1 MRKLILLTFLIFVFG
16 VLQAKTP
23 QTSQVHTHY
32 KVMFYNVENYF
43 DTKDDPDKNDND
55 FLPEG
60 KKHWTYNKMEEKRN
74 SIAKVIT
81 AVGEGTPVA
90 IVGMCEV
97 ENDYVLTSLVKYSP
111 LKNYGYK
118 FIHYESADKRGID
131 TALLYDPEQF
141 IPISSKPLRKEFKD
155 GKLTRDVLYVSG
167 KTSFGDTLHVFVC
180 HAPSRIG
187 GKNKSEHYRVAVMS
201 MVREHTDSIMS
212 INPNANIIIMGDFND
227 SPIDKSISIALGAK
241 PLAEPYETKSL
252 YNMFHQFMSNPF
264 FGTHKYQS
272 EWSILDQ
279 IIVSGN
285 LLNSGRLHQE
295 NAYIFRAEFLLEE
308 DKKNM
313 SVRPKR
319 TYNGL
324 KYQGG
329 YSDHLPVVVE
339 FFLYTTKFN

>member
-16 VLQAKTP
+16 VSKAKV
-23 QTSQVHTHY
+23 SEG
-32 KVMFYNVENYF
+32 KVSEGKNPYRIMFYNVENYF
-43 DTKDDPDKNDND
+43 DTKDDPEKNDND
-55 FLPEG
+55 FLPES

-81 AVGEGTPVA
+81 AVGEGMPVA

-97 ENDYVLTSLVKYSP
+97 ENDYVLTSLVRYSP

-118 FIHYESADKRGID
+118 FIHFDSADKRGID
-131 TALLYDPEQF
+131 TALLYHPEQF
-141 IPISSKPLRKEFKD
+141 TPISSRPLRKEFPD

-201 MVREHTDSIMS
+201 MVREHVDSIMS
-212 INPNANIIIMGDFND
+212 VQPTANIIIMGDFND
-227 SPIDKSISIALGAK
+227 SPVDKSISVALGAK
-241 PLAEPYETKSL
+241 PLVPPYSNALL
-252 YNMFHQFMSNPF
+252 YNMFHQFMKNPF

-285 LLNSGRLHQE
+285 LLNSGKLRPE
-295 NAYIFRAEFLLEE
+295 NAYILKASFLFEA
-308 DKKNM
+308 DKKNLN
-313 SVRPKR
+313 VRPKR

-324 KYQGG
+324 RYNGG
-329 YSDHLPVVVE
+329 YSDHLPIVVE
-339 FFLYTTKFN
+339 LF

>member
-1 MRKLILLTFLIFVFG
+1 MRKLILLTFLIFISCSF
-16 VLQAKTP
+16 LAQNP
-23 QTSQVHTHY
+23 Y

-60 KKHWTYNKMEEKRN
+60 KKHWTYSKMEEKRN

-81 AVGEGTPVA
+81 AVGEGAPVA

-111 LKNYGYK
+111 LKNCGYK
-118 FIHYESADKRGID
+118 FIHYDSADKRGID
-131 TALLYDPEQF
+131 TALLYDPNQF
-141 IPISSKPLRKEFKD
+141 SPISSRPLRKDFND

-201 MVREHTDSIMS
+201 MVREHCDSIMS
-212 INPNANIIIMGDFND
+212 INLNANIIIMGDLND
-227 SPIDKSISIALGAK
+227 SPIDKSISVALGAK
-241 PLAEPYETKSL
+241 PLEAPYSNENL
-252 YNMFHQFMSNPF
+252 YNMFHQFEGNAF
-264 FGTHKYQS
+264 IGTHKYQS
-272 EWSILDQ
+272 QWSVLDQ
-279 IIVSGN
+279 IIVSGSFFTSDM
-285 LLNSGRLHQE
+285 LKPTS
-295 NAYIFRAEFLLEE
+295 AYIFRAPFLLEE
-308 DKKNM
+308 DKRNM
-313 SVRPKR
+313 NFRPKR

-324 KYQGG
+324 KYNAG
-329 YSDHLPVVVE
+329 YSDHLPVIINL
-339 FFLYTTKFN
+339 F

>member
-1 MRKLILLTFLIFVFG
+1 
-16 VLQAKTP
+16 
-23 QTSQVHTHY
+23 
-32 KVMFYNVENYF
+32 MFYNVENYF
-43 DTKDDPDKNDND
+43 DTKDDPYKNDND

-60 KKHWTYNKMEEKRN
+60 KKHWTYSKMEEKRN

-81 AVGEGTPVA
+81 AVGEGAPVA

-111 LKNYGYK
+111 LKNCGYK
-118 FIHYESADKRGID
+118 FIHYDSADKRGID
-131 TALLYDPEQF
+131 TALLYDPNQF
-141 IPISSKPLRKEFKD
+141 SPISSRPLRKDLND

-187 GKNKSEHYRVAVMS
+187 GKNKSEHYRMAVMS
-201 MVREHTDSIMS
+201 MVRQHTDSIMS
-212 INPNANIIIMGDFND
+212 INPNANIIIIGDFND
-227 SPIDKSISIALGAK
+227 SPIDKSICVALGAQQ
-241 PLAEPYETKSL
+241 LETPYRNENL
-252 YNMFHQFMSNPF
+252 YNMFYQFMKNPF

-272 EWSILDQ
+272 QWSILDQ

-285 LLNSGRLHQE
+285 LLNSGRLKPE
-295 NAYIFRAEFLLEE
+295 SAYIFRAEFLLEV

-313 SVRPKR
+313 NLKPKR
-319 TYNGL
+319 TYSGL
-324 KYQGG
+324 KYNAG

-339 FFLYTTKFN
+339 LLTPNP

>member
-1 MRKLILLTFLIFVFG
+1 
-16 VLQAKTP
+16 
-23 QTSQVHTHY
+23 
-32 KVMFYNVENYF
+32 MFYNVENYF

-60 KKHWTYNKMEEKRN
+60 KKHWTYSKMEEKRN

-81 AVGEGTPVA
+81 AVGEGAPVA

-97 ENDYVLTSLVKYSP
+97 ENDYVLTSLIKYSP
-111 LKNYGYK
+111 LKNCGYK
-118 FIHYESADKRGID
+118 FIHYDSADKRGID
-131 TALLYDPEQF
+131 TALLYDPNQF
-141 IPISSKPLRKEFKD
+141 SPISSRPLRKDFND

-187 GKNKSEHYRVAVMS
+187 GKNKSEHYRMAVMS
-201 MVREHTDSIMS
+201 MVRQHTDSIMS

-227 SPIDKSISIALGAK
+227 SPEDKSICEVLGAK
-241 PLAEPYETKSL
+241 PLEVPYKNENL
-252 YNMFHQFMSNPF
+252 YNMFHQFMKNPF

-272 EWSILDQ
+272 QWSILDQ

-285 LLNSGRLHQE
+285 LLNSGRLKPE
-295 NAYIFRAEFLLEE
+295 SAYIFKATFLLEA
-308 DKKNM
+308 DKKNLN
-313 SVRPKR
+313 VRPKR

-324 KYQGG
+324 KYNAG
-329 YSDHLPVVVE
+329 YSDHLPVVLE
-339 FFLYTTKFN
+339 FVVY

>member
-1 MRKLILLTFLIFVFG
+1 MRKLILLPFLIFLF
-16 VLQAKTP
+16 
-23 QTSQVHTHY
+23 HTIIANPPY
-32 KVMFYNVENYF
+32 RVMFYNVENYF
-43 DTKDDPDKNDND
+43 DTKDDPDKNDED
-55 FLPEG
+55 FLPKG

-118 FIHYESADKRGID
+118 FIHYDSADKRGID
-131 TALLYDPEQF
+131 TALLYHPEQF
-141 IPISSKPLRKEFKD
+141 SPFSTKPLRKEFSD

-180 HAPSRIG
+180 HTPSRLG
-187 GKNKSEHYRVAVMS
+187 GKNKTEHYRVAVMS
-201 MVREHTDSIMS
+201 MVREHIDSIMS
-212 INPNANIIIMGDFND
+212 INPKANIIIMGDFND
-227 SPIDKSISIALGAK
+227 SPEDKSISVALGAK
-241 PLAEPYETKSL
+241 QPTEPYETTSL
-252 YNMFHQFMSNPF
+252 YNMFYKFVGNTF
-264 FGTHKYQS
+264 IGTHKYQS
-272 EWSILDQ
+272 QWSVLDQ

-285 LLNSGRLHQE
+285 LLASGVVKPTST
-295 NAYIFRAEFLLEE
+295 YIFRAPFLLEE

-313 SVRPKR
+313 NFRPKR

-324 KYQGG
+324 KYNAG

-339 FFLYTTKFN
+339 FF

>member
-16 VLQAKTP
+16 VSKAKVSEGKN
-23 QTSQVHTHY
+23 QY
-32 KVMFYNVENYF
+32 RIMFYNVENYF
-43 DTKDDPDKNDND
+43 DTKDDPEKNDND
-55 FLPEG
+55 FLPES

-81 AVGEGTPVA
+81 AVGEGMPVA

-97 ENDYVLTSLVKYSP
+97 ENDYVLTSLVRYSP

-118 FIHYESADKRGID
+118 FIHFDSADKRGID
-131 TALLYDPEQF
+131 TALLYHPEQF
-141 IPISSKPLRKEFKD
+141 TPISSRPLRKEFPD

-201 MVREHTDSIMS
+201 MVREHVDSIMS
-212 INPNANIIIMGDFND
+212 VQPTANIIIMGDFND
-227 SPIDKSISIALGAK
+227 SPVDKSISVALGAK
-241 PLAEPYETKSL
+241 PLVPPYSNASL
-252 YNMFHQFMSNPF
+252 YNMFHQFMENPF

-285 LLNSGRLHQE
+285 LLNSGKLRPE
-295 NAYIFRAEFLLEE
+295 NAYILKASFLFEA
-308 DKKNM
+308 DKKNLN
-313 SVRPKR
+313 VRPKR

-324 KYQGG
+324 RYNGG
-329 YSDHLPVVVE
+329 YSDHLPIVVE
-339 FFLYTTKFN
+339 LF

>member
-16 VLQAKTP
+16 VSKAKVSEGKNP
-23 QTSQVHTHY
+23 Y
-32 KVMFYNVENYF
+32 RIMFYNVENYF
-43 DTKDDPDKNDND
+43 DTKDDPEKNDND
-55 FLPEG
+55 FLPES

-81 AVGEGTPVA
+81 AVGEGMPVA

-97 ENDYVLTSLVKYSP
+97 ENDYVLTSLVRYSP

-118 FIHYESADKRGID
+118 FIHFDSADKRGID
-131 TALLYDPEQF
+131 TALLYHPEQF
-141 IPISSKPLRKEFKD
+141 TPISSRPLRKEFPD

-201 MVREHTDSIMS
+201 MVRGHVDSIMS
-212 INPNANIIIMGDFND
+212 VQPTANIIIMGDFND
-227 SPIDKSISIALGAK
+227 SPVDKSISVALGAK
-241 PLAEPYETKSL
+241 PLVPPYSNASL
-252 YNMFHQFMSNPF
+252 YNMFHQFMKNPF

-285 LLNSGRLHQE
+285 LLNSGKLRPE
-295 NAYIFRAEFLLEE
+295 NAYIFKASFLFEA
-308 DKKNM
+308 DKKNLN
-313 SVRPKR
+313 VRPKR

-324 KYQGG
+324 RYNGG
-329 YSDHLPVVVE
+329 YSDHLPIVVE
-339 FFLYTTKFN
+339 LF